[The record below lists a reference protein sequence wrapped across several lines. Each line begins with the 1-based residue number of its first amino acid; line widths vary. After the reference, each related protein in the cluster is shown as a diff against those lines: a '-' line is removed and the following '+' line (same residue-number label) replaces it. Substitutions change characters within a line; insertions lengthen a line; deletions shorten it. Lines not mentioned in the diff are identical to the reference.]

1 MYCVER
7 LILLMT
13 GISLV
18 RHWTQ
23 AANKSCGSGVNW
35 DKSGFYRIS
44 GMKDRWIKAE

>member
-1 MYCVER
+1 MHCVER

-23 AANKSCGSGVNW
+23 AAKKSCGSGVNW